1 MGSDD
6 GCRNVFSPVTRV
18 TFAVVFGD
26 RRHGEIRSNF
36 FMVVIGCR

>member
-6 GCRNVFSPVTRV
+6 GRIVFSPVTRV
-18 TFAVVFGD
+18 TFGVVFGD